1 MTQKAAF
8 AFGVPSYIY
17 RFHPS
22 TRNSTFLC
30 HTQVFWFWEHF
41 ESQAFVFHSQLQI
54 PPTYSLRPIIPN
66 NACPTCLTA
75 AAGTG
80 LAGTCSESFV
90 IFFTFPK
97 SFTTK
102 IAFITHAMELDQAC
116 AHCPKFLTAA
126 IRRSLDR
133 VSVLV
138 RLNILSDQL
147 RIGGL
152 VSLYLT
158 NYLILRRLIIQQ
170 LLPLIFGIWDRTGW

>member
-1 MTQKAAF
+1 MKFLYQEFTIF
-8 AFGVPSYIY
+8 DGGGYPSKYI
-17 RFHPS
+17 F
-22 TRNSTFLC
+22 
-30 HTQVFWFWEHF
+30 
-41 ESQAFVFHSQLQI
+41 
-54 PPTYSLRPIIPN
+54 RPI
-66 NACPTCLTA
+66 CVKTFTCLRMLVGFLRYELSYSKKITLLRA
-75 AAGTG
+75 NS

-90 IFFTFPK
+90 IVFTFPK

-102 IAFITHAMELDQAC
+102 IAFITHAMELDQAF

-147 RIGGL
+147 RIVGL

-158 NYLILRRLIIQQ
+158 NYLILRRLIIKQ
-170 LLPLIFGIWDRTGW
+170 LLPLSGILDRTLW